1 MQFHD
6 DGMTKSPRRI
16 AVWHVAALAMF
27 ALAWGGNQFTPLLTM
42 YRQSDGYSLTTVDL
56 LLAAYIGGLA
66 PALLG
71 GHRLRSRLGVKHTLV
86 LALISSMF
94 GSLAL
99 AGESVFFL
107 GLGRI
112 LTGFGLGLAMAVGTS
127 WVVELA
133 SRSGVSRASG
143 AKRAALSLTAGLGLG
158 AGVAGALASW
168 GPNPTVLPYL
178 VHLCLAG
185 IALFFL
191 ALFTTNDDVWRGTPG
206 PSRPRDLHTLRS
218 PRFRRLIL
226 PAGPWVFGVAA
237 ISYVVIPT
245 SMTKELGGWILPY
258 TTGLALITL
267 TVGFFSQEIAK
278 RLDTKDRPRAL
289 PLGMAVTTIGLALA
303 SITVELRSP
312 LLGVVSAVVLGTSY
326 GIVLLGGLLETQRSS
341 LEGDLST
348 MTGLYYALAYLGF
361 LFPASL
367 TSLARWTGTPLAL
380 SALTA
385 FALVTCGAISLSSR
399 RLHRDQ
405 VVEDSHRGPLIPKS

>member
-6 DGMTKSPRRI
+6 DGMTKSPRRV
-16 AVWHVAALAMF
+16 AVWHAAALAMF

-42 YRQSDGYSLTTVDL
+42 YRLVDGYSLTTVDL

-71 GHRLRSRLGVKHTLV
+71 GHRLRSRLGVKHALV
-86 LALISSMF
+86 LALVSSML
-94 GSLAL
+94 GSVAL

-107 GLGRI
+107 GLGRV

-133 SRSGVSRASG
+133 SLDGIDRAVG

-158 AGVAGALASW
+158 AGVAGSLASW
-168 GPNPTVLPYL
+168 GPSPTVLPYL
-178 VHLCLAG
+178 VHFVLAV
-185 IALFFL
+185 IALVVL
-191 ALFTTNDDVWRGTPG
+191 TSFTTNDDAWRGTPG

-226 PAGPWVFGVAA
+226 PVGPWVFGVAA
-237 ISYVVIPT
+237 ISYVVIPSALT
-245 SMTKELGGWILPY
+245 QVLGGWILPY
-258 TTGLALITL
+258 TTALALITL

-278 RLDTKDRPRAL
+278 RLNTKEHPLAL
-289 PLGMAVTTIGLALA
+289 PVGMATTTFGLALA
-303 SITVELRSP
+303 SLTVAVKSP
-312 LLGVVSAVVLGTSY
+312 LLGLATAVVLGTSY

-341 LEGDLST
+341 LEGDLPT

-361 LFPASL
+361 LFPAGL
-367 TSLARWTGTPLAL
+367 TSLAKWTGTPLAL

-385 FALVTCGAISLSSR
+385 LALVTAVSVTVNGH

-405 VVEDSHRGPLIPKS
+405 VVEATHSGPLVPKP